1 MEIMSPK
8 KQLINIWSRIMES
21 PIIGPILMLSA
32 AVLFTLMST
41 LVKLMPQGYTVWH
54 LGFVRCFGGMVVLLI
69 FFANKK
75 NPYKG
80 HNIPL
85 LILRGATGT
94 VAFFLVVTAVRILP
108 ISTAIVLFY
117 AYPLFA
123 ALFGVMIYKEK
134 ISLYQAG
141 CMAVLVAGVAVLFD
155 FRLAGNV
162 YGQIMAIA
170 GAFFAGLTVTLI
182 RSLMEKN
189 GPVIIYLYFCTVGTL
204 LTLPK
209 FLMVPIIPTS
219 TLEWAMIFGIVV
231 FSVLAQLL
239 MNQGFFF
246 CKGFEGAA
254 YMSSE
259 TVFTAMVGILFLND
273 PVSWRFLIGGIL
285 IVGSGFAL
293 NWIGKMKAK

>member
-1 MEIMSPK
+1 
-8 KQLINIWSRIMES
+8 
-21 PIIGPILMLSA
+21 MLSA

-54 LGFVRCFGGMVVLLI
+54 LGFVRCFGGMVVLLT

-80 HNIPL
+80 HNTPL
-85 LILRGATGT
+85 LILRGAFGAI
-94 VAFFLVVTAVRILP
+94 AFFAVVTAVRILP

-117 AYPLFA
+117 SYPLFA

-141 CMAVLVAGVAVLFD
+141 CMAFLIAGVAVLFD
-155 FRLAGNV
+155 FQLTGNV

-170 GAFFAGLTVTLI
+170 GAFFAGITVTLI

-209 FLMVPIIPTS
+209 FLMEPIIPTS
-219 TLEWAMIFGIVV
+219 ALEWAMIFGIVV

-239 MNQGFFF
+239 MNKGFFF

-254 YMSSE
+254 YMSGE
-259 TVFTAMVGILFLND
+259 TVFTAIVGILFLND
-273 PVSWRFLIGGIL
+273 PVSWRFIVGGVL

-293 NWIGKMKAK
+293 NWIGRMKAK